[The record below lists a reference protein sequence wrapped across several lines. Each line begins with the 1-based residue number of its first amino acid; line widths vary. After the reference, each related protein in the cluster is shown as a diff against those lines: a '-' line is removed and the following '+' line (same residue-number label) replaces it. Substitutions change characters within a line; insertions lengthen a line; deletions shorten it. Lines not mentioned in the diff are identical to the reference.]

1 MENQPVIQ
9 MENISKTYHMLAG
22 QVNALKGVNIS
33 VAPGEMVAIM
43 GSSGSGKSTLLN
55 ITGCLD
61 KNSGG
66 RYLLDGIDVS
76 GMSGDQLAAV
86 RNLKI
91 GFIFQGFN
99 LLSRT
104 SALVNVQLPLHYA
117 SDGPKA
123 KKEMD
128 QRALEALSWV
138 GLHQYSHH
146 LPNQLSGGQQQRVAI
161 ARALVNNPS
170 LILADEPTGAL
181 DTRTSLEVVDVIQ
194 KLNLEKKITVLI
206 VTHEPQIAQ
215 YCQRIIRVRDGR
227 IQEDQ
232 KVDRPGIAAED
243 LKRMPREVED

>member
-104 SALVNVQLPLHYA
+104 SALVNVQLPLHMLQT
-117 SDGPKA
+117 GQRPKRKWTNGRWRHYPGWGFTNTA
-123 KKEMD
+123 TTC
-128 QRALEALSWV
+128 
-138 GLHQYSHH
+138 
-146 LPNQLSGGQQQRVAI
+146 
-161 ARALVNNPS
+161 
-170 LILADEPTGAL
+170 PT
-181 DTRTSLEVVDVIQ
+181 SS
-194 KLNLEKKITVLI
+194 
-206 VTHEPQIAQ
+206 
-215 YCQRIIRVRDGR
+215 
-227 IQEDQ
+227 
-232 KVDRPGIAAED
+232 PGD
-243 LKRMPREVED
+243 SSRGWP